1 MLLPI
6 FEITEMSCGI
16 PESMGELGIGLK
28 SGDTIMFTVFD
39 LYIFYSFNLYV
50 CDRSGLKSIS
60 ESLALLS
67 YFENLFASPLFL

>member
-6 FEITEMSCGI
+6 FEITEMSYGM

-28 SGDTIMFTVFD
+28 SGDTIMLTVLD
-39 LYIFYSFNLYV
+39 LCIFYIVNLYL
-50 CDRSGLKSIS
+50 CDRSGLISIS
-60 ESLALLS
+60 ESLTPLS